1 MLLDVSVFASG
12 RAALVA
18 GVFALSVL
26 AQRRCVAL
34 VLALLA
40 MVAVLVVYA
49 VSAATTRFTPV
60 LVDAVLA
67 FPDHVQRKR
76 VWLAWSLLCLKA

>member
-1 MLLDVSVFASG
+1 MLLDVGVFAPS

-18 GVFALSVL
+18 GVFALPVL
-26 AQRRCVAL
+26 TQRRCVAL
-34 VLALLA
+34 VLAFLA
-40 MVAVLVVYA
+40 MVAVLVVFA

-67 FPDHVQRKR
+67 
-76 VWLAWSLLCLKA
+76 LLRGHG